1 MEDGI
6 YIKVFA
12 VKGEQLINIKI
23 MPIKEVSDLLV
34 NALMDGVGKVI
45 QPSEREDRVVEEK
58 EPWRDKEIS

>member
-23 MPIKEVSDLLV
+23 MPIKEVSDVLV
-34 NALMDGVGKVI
+34 NALMDGVEKVI
-45 QPSEREDRVVEEK
+45 QPSEREENN
-58 EPWRDKEIS
+58 

>member
-12 VKGEQLINIKI
+12 VKCEQLINIKI
-23 MPIKEVSDLLV
+23 MPIKEVSDVLV

-45 QPSEREDRVVEEK
+45 QPSEREENN
-58 EPWRDKEIS
+58 